1 MCYLVSGVNPPRLE
15 ANRARLHSIFD
26 TEADAK
32 IEAEKRVRD
41 GFTEVA
47 IWKQIA
53 TPSIETSIKWSD
65 DNASETVD

>member
-1 MCYLVSGVNPPRLE
+1 MCYLVSGVNPPRLAT
-15 ANRARLHSIFD
+15 ANRDRLHSIFD

-53 TPSIETSIKWSD
+53 TPSVETIIKWEGELS
-65 DNASETVD
+65 NG